1 MSSVIIIFKIYPED
15 GALESVTEKV
25 RAMSPQDM
33 KVEDLAFGIKTVKAA
48 FKFNDAETNSSAIEE
63 RLVRLEGVSQV
74 EVEEETLL

>member
-1 MSSVIIIFKIYPED
+1 MSSVIVIFKVYPED

-25 RAMSPQDM
+25 RAMSPQDI
-33 KVEDLAFGIKTVKAA
+33 KVEDLAFGIKIVKAA

-63 RLVRLEGVSQV
+63 KLAKLEGVSQV